1 MTAGT
6 RRRPTVAVSTDPGPH
21 GNDNS
26 PTPDAVA
33 QTVAGIPTIGEA
45 RVALMNAGW
54 RATIAGNRITV
65 NEGVFAQF
73 FGAGGGVD
81 ANWVI
86 FKIAGTPSVR
96 VVGAEH
102 QS

>member
-6 RRRPTVAVSTDPGPH
+6 RRRPDRLGVNRSWSA

-26 PTPDAVA
+26 PTPDEVA

-65 NEGVFAQF
+65 NDGVFAQF

-81 ANWVI
+81 ANWVV
-86 FKIAGTPSVR
+86 FEIAGTPSVR
-96 VVGAEH
+96 VVGAER